1 MEILYGVL
9 VAGMLACAILAIR
22 ASRLVA
28 SALWLALLS
37 ALLSTLFYLLGAVRV
52 AVIELSVGAG
62 LVTVLLVFAIGI
74 AGDEAAAQKP
84 LVPRLLS
91 WALAALVL
99 ALLAWFVLPLVAAPA
114 PPAEPSLASL
124 LWQGR
129 ALDVLIQ
136 VVLIFCGVLGVLG
149 LLAAAVPAEAAQ
161 RQQAEPKPEVR
172 SEPEPVA
179 EQGRIQL

>member
-1 MEILYGVL
+1 MMILYGCLTLGTV
-9 VAGMLACAILAIR
+9 ACAILAIR
-22 ASRLVA
+22 SSRLVV
-28 SALWLALLS
+28 SSLWLAALS
-37 ALLSTLFYLLGAVRV
+37 ALLAVLIYLLGAARV

-91 WALAALVL
+91 CGLGLVVL
-99 ALLAWFVLPLVAAPA
+99 ALLGWFVLPLVAAP
-114 PPAEPSLASL
+114 PPASEPSLASL
-124 LWQGR
+124 LWEGR

-149 LLAAAVPAEAAQ
+149 LLTRAVPVEAAE
-161 RQQAEPKPEVR
+161 REQAVSALEDSPE
-172 SEPEPVA
+172 SEPIA
-179 EQGRIQL
+179 EQGRMQL